1 MPVIRERRS
10 VRYNHATAV
19 EHLIAADPKLGLLIS
34 RAGPFALRLK
44 STHSPFEALMESII
58 YQQLHG
64 KAAAAILARLLNTF
78 GDMHPSP
85 ELLLRVPESQLRG
98 AGLSGSK
105 TASLLDL
112 AAKTVDG
119 TVPSI
124 TQIRRMSDEE
134 IVARLSAVR
143 GIGTW
148 TAEMF
153 LMFRLGRPDVLPV
166 SDFGVRKG
174 FALTFQKLKPHHK
187 VTPDLLATAEQIER
201 RAEKWRPWRSVAS
214 WYLWRACDLAQAE
227 VLAQRA
233 AEKLKP
239 AAKRVSKPGK

>member
-1 MPVIRERRS
+1 MTDGKRA
-10 VRYNHATAV
+10 VRYNHNAAIA
-19 EHLIAADPKLGLLIS
+19 HLSAADTKLAMLIT
-34 RAGPFALRLK
+34 RAGPFTLRLK
-44 STHSPFEALMESII
+44 STHSPFESLLESII
-58 YQQLHG
+58 YQQLNG
-64 KAAAAILARLLNTF
+64 KAAAAILARLLSTF

-105 TASLLDL
+105 TAAIRDL

-119 TVPSI
+119 TVPTI
-124 TQIRRMSDEE
+124 ERIRRMSDEE
-134 IVARLSAVR
+134 IIERLSSVR

-166 SDFGVRKG
+166 TDFGVRKG
-174 FALTFQKLKPHHK
+174 FALTFLKLKAHRK
-187 VTPDLLATAEQIER
+187 LTPDLLATPAQIER

-214 WYLWRACDLAQAE
+214 WYMWRACDLAQADL
-227 VLAQRA
+227 LAHRA
-233 AEKLKP
+233 KQKQKSKEK
-239 AAKRVSKPGK
+239 

>member
-1 MPVIRERRS
+1 MTDGKRA
-10 VRYNHATAV
+10 VRYNQKEAIA
-19 EHLIAADPKLGLLIS
+19 HLSRVDEKLAALIE

-44 STHSPFEALMESII
+44 STHSPFEALLESIV
-58 YQQLHG
+58 YQQLNG

-85 ELLLRVPESQLRG
+85 ELLLRVPEAQLRG

-105 TASLLDL
+105 TAAIRDL
-112 AAKTVDG
+112 AEKTVDG
-119 TVPSI
+119 TVPTI
-124 TQIRRMSDEE
+124 ERIRRMSDEE
-134 IVARLSAVR
+134 IIERLSSVR

-166 SDFGVRKG
+166 TDFGVRKG

-187 VTPDLLATAEQIER
+187 LTPDLLATAAQIER

-214 WYLWRACDLAQAE
+214 WYLWRACDLAQKDL
-227 VLAQRA
+227 LAHRA
-233 AEKLKP
+233 AEKIKQQKSN
-239 AAKRVSKPGK
+239 AKK